1 MNDKGGIFY
10 GSFKPCKPDT
20 VNYGI
25 NNKRYSV
32 LIPFKINFFII
43 LLFVNLFIFMQPLSD
58 GTFALSP
65 ETYNKSC
72 SFSRSQVSVMELL
85 FMVTSPSVCTHKGAE
100 VSMWTREA

>member
-1 MNDKGGIFY
+1 
-10 GSFKPCKPDT
+10 
-20 VNYGI
+20 
-25 NNKRYSV
+25 
-32 LIPFKINFFII
+32 
-43 LLFVNLFIFMQPLSD
+43 MQPLSD